1 MLKNIQNKPWLIK
14 LLVNSYIPYVG
25 AGVRLTRVDLEKGMV
40 EVAMP
45 LTKLNKNFVGTH
57 FGGSLYAMV
66 DPFYML
72 ILIYKLGKEYV
83 VWDKAASIDFVAPG
97 HGRVTAKMQVDDTE
111 IKTIRDLAADNQPVL
126 RTYTVEILASDGS
139 LVANV
144 NKVLYI
150 RRKKPSA

>member
-1 MLKNIQNKPWLIK
+1 MLKKIQNKPWFMK

-25 AGVRLTRVDLEKGMV
+25 AGVRLTNVDLEQGIV

-45 LTKLNKNFVGTH
+45 LTRLNKNFVGTH

-72 ILIYKLGKEYV
+72 LLIHKLGQEYV

-97 HGRVTAKMQVDDTE
+97 RGRVTAKMHIDDIE
-111 IKTIRDLAADNQPVL
+111 VNTIRDLAADNKPVL
-126 RTYTVEILASDGS
+126 RTYSVDILAQDGS
-139 LVANV
+139 IVAKV
-144 NKVLYI
+144 DKVLYI